1 MTEELSQS
9 EVQLDNLKNESSW
22 GGKREGSGRRRG
34 SRNEAS
40 LEKDRVL
47 NEVRQR
53 IMRKADGILNA
64 QLSLAQGQQFLYRI
78 DTEVVNNKKVKSKP
92 VLVTDPEEIANYL
105 DGEYGDGESVNTET
119 EYYFITTKE
128 PSNMAID
135 SMFDRTFDKPKQGV
149 ELSGEVKSKII
160 SVDE

>member
-1 MTEELSQS
+1 MNEDLSEE
-9 EVQLDNLKNESSW
+9 QLDNLKNESSW
-22 GGKREGSGRRRG
+22 GGKRDGSGRRKG
-34 SRNEAS
+34 GRNEAT

-53 IMRKADGILNA
+53 IMHKAEGILNA
-64 QLSLAQGQQFLYRI
+64 QFSLAQGQQFLYRI
-78 DTEVVNNKKVKSKP
+78 DTETDSKGKKTKSKP
-92 VLVTDPEEIANYL
+92 NLVTDPDEIANYL
-105 DGEYGDGESVNTET
+105 DGEFGEGDNLNTET

-149 ELSGEVKSKII
+149 ELSGEVKAKIVSI
-160 SVDE
+160 DE